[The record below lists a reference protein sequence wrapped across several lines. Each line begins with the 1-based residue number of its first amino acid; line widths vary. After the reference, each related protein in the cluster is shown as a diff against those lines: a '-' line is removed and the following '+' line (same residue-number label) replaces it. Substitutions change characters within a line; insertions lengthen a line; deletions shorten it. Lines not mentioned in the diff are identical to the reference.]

1 MAKIK
6 VGPKTWIYP
15 KPTLLIGTNIEDKPN
30 FMTAGWSGV
39 VNSEPP
45 MISVAI
51 QPHRYTYRGILQ
63 NLTFSVNVP
72 SIDLVKETDYC
83 GIRSGAKEDKVEVC
97 QFSVFYGRLG
107 TAPLIEQCPI
117 NLECKVLH
125 ILELGSHSLII
136 GRVEETHILESCLTD
151 GNPDIVKIN
160 PFNYA
165 RLPTSQYYGV
175 GEVVA
180 KSHSIGRELIAG
192 K

>member
-1 MAKIK
+1 MAKIQ
-6 VGPKTWIYP
+6 VGPKAWIYP
-15 KPTLLIGTNIEDKPN
+15 KPTLLIGANIEDKPN

-39 VNSEPP
+39 ANSEPP

-51 QPHRYTYRGILQ
+51 QPHRYTYKGILQ

-107 TAPLIEQCPI
+107 TAPLIGQCPI

-125 ILELGSHSLII
+125 ILALGSHSLII

-151 GNPDIVKIN
+151 GNPDIAKIN
-160 PFNYA
+160 PIIYTGS
-165 RLPTSQYYGV
+165 PTSQYYAV
-175 GEVVA
+175 GEVIA
-180 KSHSIGRELIAG
+180 KAHSIGLELIAG